1 MQIITTERLNLR
13 LINTDDAPF
22 YLELINDT
30 SFIKNIRD
38 KGIRTLEAARDDI
51 LNGPLASQAKN
62 GFSLYLVE
70 RREDGASLGLCG
82 LVKRDTLKNVDI
94 GYALMPQFSGL
105 GYAWEAAT
113 ATVQYARD
121 TLHLSKLAGITS
133 PDNASSN
140 KLLLKLGFVLEA
152 VVVLAGESRNTN
164 LYGKE
169 LT

>member
-13 LINTDDAPF
+13 LLNADDAPF
-22 YLELINDT
+22 YLELVNDP
-30 SFIKNIRD
+30 SFIQNIRD
-38 KGIRTLEAARDDI
+38 KGIRTLEAAREDI
-51 LNGPLASQAKN
+51 QNGPLASQAKN

-70 RREDGASLGLCG
+70 RKEDGASLGLCG

-94 GYALMPQFSGL
+94 GYALMPQFGGL

-152 VVVLAGESRNTN
+152 VVVLPGESRNTN
-164 LYGKE
+164 LYGKD